1 MYFFPLLFGINF
13 ESFSSLRGRSPQP
26 PPPDHVTVS
35 PRGPT
40 PSPPLGSVWPCR
52 CTYISPWLHNIRLF
66 GIGTQVQVQ
75 PDSTAVFSPGVE
87 ENAPTSHPFG
97 GYEVR
102 NSQNDCVN
110 LPFLRFFC
118 YTLFFIEGADFPSWW
133 VSPSHLKDIWITNRG
148 SKRAKNK

>member
-13 ESFSSLRGRSPQP
+13 EPFSSLRGRSPQP
-26 PPPDHVTVS
+26 PPPTVS
-35 PRGPT
+35 QY
-40 PSPPLGSVWPCR
+40 PLAGLLHPL
-52 CTYISPWLHNIRLF
+52 PWGLSDRADVH
-66 GIGTQVQVQ
+66 TQVIDYIIF
-75 PDSTAVFSPGVE
+75 DSLELERKYKYSQDTTAVFSPGVG